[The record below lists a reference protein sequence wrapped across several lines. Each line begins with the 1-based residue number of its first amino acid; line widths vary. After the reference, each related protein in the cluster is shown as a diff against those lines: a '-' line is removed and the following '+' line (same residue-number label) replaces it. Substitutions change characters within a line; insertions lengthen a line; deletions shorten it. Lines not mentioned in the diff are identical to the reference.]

1 MRNGNMESKMVHRF
15 VSDLGS
21 SAYLLMKGYKP
32 QGRDGK
38 DIAFAV
44 EEKKWRTFEELKIE
58 YLSSEFHRFDS
69 CLMSLKK
76 MGEYQP
82 ENYNHEHSV
91 GDLGAGAY
99 LIMHGFKPIGREG
112 KNILFEVLESETDD
126 FDEKQLEYLSSDY
139 HRFDSCIMSLKKIN
153 RYSPK

>member
-1 MRNGNMESKMVHRF
+1 MESKQVHKF

-38 DIAFAV
+38 DIVFIV
-44 EEKKWRTFEELKIE
+44 DESKWRTFEELKIE

-76 MGEYQP
+76 MGEYRP
-82 ENYNHEHSV
+82 ENHNPKHSV

-99 LIMHGFKPIGREG
+99 LIMHGFKPVGREG
-112 KNILFEVLESETDD
+112 KNIFFEVMGNEEID

-153 RYSPK
+153 PYSPK

>member
-1 MRNGNMESKMVHRF
+1 MESKMVHRF

-21 SAYLLMKGYKP
+21 
-32 QGRDGK
+32 
-38 DIAFAV
+38 
-44 EEKKWRTFEELKIE
+44 EELKIE

-82 ENYNHEHSV
+82 EEYDPTCSV

-99 LIMHGFKPIGREG
+99 LIMHGFKPVGREG
-112 KNILFEVLESETDD
+112 KNILFEVLESESQD
-126 FDEKQLEYLSSDY
+126 FEEKQLEYLSSDY

-153 RYSPK
+153 PYSPR